1 LEHIPVIDPKAMH
14 DDDVERLSGQF
25 EKLAETARDEDE
37 SLDDVVAELDA
48 MITDILDIET

>member
-14 DDDVERLSGQF
+14 DDDVEMLSGQF
-25 EKLAETARDEDE
+25 EKLAETARDDDE

-48 MITDILDIET
+48 MTADILDIET